1 MDRQT
6 DRQMD
11 RGQNHRK
18 GKNVSASVRL
28 IPFFPF
34 RVEDQSEGNRQTDRH
49 REPVRQDRCKD
60 RQTHEEADRQILRP
74 TNWRTGA
81 LSFGNLDSHK
91 FLKNYTPPGFP
102 YAQPYFRHN

>member
-49 REPVRQDRCKD
+49 REPVRPRQMQGQTDTQRG
-60 RQTHEEADRQILRP
+60 RQTNP
-74 TNWRTGA
+74 KTNKLAYMCIVIR
-81 LSFGNLDSHK
+81 
-91 FLKNYTPPGFP
+91 
-102 YAQPYFRHN
+102 